1 MNWRK
6 LLDAVF
12 FMKDEPESSS
22 GPSWKF
28 RRKLIYGGF
37 RLGVAMVVFGAAT
50 VLVDQFG
57 VGVTLITGGV
67 SLISIV
73 LTAYTAAATWQDTKI
88 HTPESEEP

>member
-1 MNWRK
+1 MNLPR
-6 LLDAVF
+6 LVDALF
-12 FMKDEPESSS
+12 FMKDEPESEQ

-37 RLGVAMVVFGAAT
+37 RLGVAMVVFGAIT

-57 VGVTLITGGV
+57 VGVALITGGV

-88 HTPESEEP
+88 YNPESEEP